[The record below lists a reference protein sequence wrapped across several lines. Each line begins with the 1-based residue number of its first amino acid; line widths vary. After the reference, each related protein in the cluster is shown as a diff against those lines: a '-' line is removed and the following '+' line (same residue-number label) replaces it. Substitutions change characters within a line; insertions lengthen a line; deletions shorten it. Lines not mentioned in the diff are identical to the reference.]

1 MVDTF
6 ILGKPG
12 LNIDTPEKIAGRA
25 RYAIDM
31 ALPGTLQARVLRSPH
46 PHAKIVS
53 IDTSRA
59 KALPGVH
66 AIITASDLP
75 VVGDR
80 VYGAPDPELRR
91 QFLHAA
97 RLAFVHP
104 FTGEEVDVRSPLPPD
119 LQAFLDGL
127 GDPA

>member
-1 MVDTF
+1 MSGSSRPSRASQQKGCPEMVDTF

-31 ALPGTLQARVLRSPH
+31 ALPGMLQARVLRSPH

-53 IDTSRA
+53 VDTSRA

-66 AIITASDLP
+66 AVITAHDLP
-75 VVGDR
+75 VLGDFPGDR
-80 VYGAPDPELRR
+80 PV
-91 QFLHAA
+91 
-97 RLAFVHP
+97 LA
-104 FTGEEVDVRSPLPPD
+104 
-119 LQAFLDGL
+119 
-127 GDPA
+127 